1 MTRALGAMRSRRGRA
16 RRAGGFTLLELLVA
30 LTVLL
35 LATVVI
41 AELLDATSVL
51 AAEAGRDLA
60 APDASW
66 ALARLRRDLRGAASA
81 HAGAFATGAP
91 LVLEGHPAGRV
102 VYQRVGRRL
111 ERSLTS
117 DSGAEATA
125 TVLEGVAAWS
135 WNETAPGLVEIQLAV
150 RLPGRGRGRAW
161 QAAQS
166 RLESH
171 HLAVVMRGAGR
182 GRSW

>member
-1 MTRALGAMRSRRGRA
+1 MSAPRVRRRRGA
-16 RRAGGFTLLELLVA
+16 PGFTLLELLVA
-30 LTVLL
+30 LGVLL
-35 LATVVI
+35 LATVMI
-41 AELLDATSVL
+41 GGMLDEARIL
-51 AAEAGRDLA
+51 AGEAGRDLV
-60 APDASW
+60 APDAAI

-81 HAGAFATGAP
+81 RGGLFATGSP
-91 LVLEGHPAGRV
+91 LVLEGHPAGRI

-111 ERSLTS
+111 ERSLT
-117 DSGAEATA
+117 EAGGGGTFTA

-135 WNETAPGLVEIQLAV
+135 WSETAPGLVEIELAV

-171 HLAVVMRGAGR
+171 RLAVVLRGAGR